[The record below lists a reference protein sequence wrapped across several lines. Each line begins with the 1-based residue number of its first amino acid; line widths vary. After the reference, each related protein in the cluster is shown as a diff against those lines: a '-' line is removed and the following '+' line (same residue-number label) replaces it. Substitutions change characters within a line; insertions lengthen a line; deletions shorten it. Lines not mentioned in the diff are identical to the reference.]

1 MAIIDLD
8 KRDQLDDENASSPE
22 KSLYGRLKKLFSTD
36 VIVRNIGGKK
46 LKVVD
51 TDGIQRG
58 TDKNSL
64 RDKFN
69 RVRSTSA
76 MSNRDMNMSYQASR
90 LELFRDY
97 DVMDNDSIIA
107 AALDVYADES
117 TTKNEMGDILTI
129 RCDDENIKQILH
141 NLFYDILNIDFNLW
155 SWTRGMCKYGDHYLK
170 LDITPEYGIF
180 NVAPISSYEMN
191 RVENSDPN
199 NPNYVKFQHEGA
211 FGGGEYENY
220 EVAHFRLISD
230 ANFLPYGKSMIEG
243 ARRVWKQL
251 SLMEDGM
258 LIHRIMRAPE
268 KRVFKV
274 DVGNIPPAE
283 VDTYMEKMMAKIKK
297 IPYIDER
304 TGDYNLR
311 FNLQNMVEDFYLPVR
326 GGDSGTSIDTLSG
339 MEFTGIEDI
348 EYLRNKMLAAL
359 KIPKAF
365 LGFDEAM
372 GGRATLSA
380 QDIRFARTI
389 SRIQQVI
396 VSELSKIATIHLFSQ
411 GFQDASLVSFTLEL
425 TNPSTVFEQ
434 EKVALWADKISL
446 AKDMMDSKLF
456 SSKWIYD
463 TIFEISDADQV
474 EIQKGVI
481 WDTKQRYRQSQIETA
496 GNDPQTSG
504 QKVNEEGQSESSDMD
519 YGGSFSG
526 GGGGD
531 DESDT
536 DMAGGDDNGGGN
548 NNGGGDQSGK
558 GGGNM
563 GSDSGG
569 LNEEH
574 HSIADPDAER
584 EQRSKDAEQKKK
596 DMKGRGQVEDPLGKI
611 EIKTALKV
619 PKKTSKSRPFQS
631 LSAKSDLQRLKER
644 LRLGVPKNTLLTEAE
659 KFDLSEPEKSK
670 SNFMNETNIL
680 ED

>member
-1 MAIIDLD
+1 MAIVDLD
-8 KRDQLDDENASSPE
+8 KRENQDDSESSAPQ

-36 VIVRNIGGKK
+36 VIVRNVGGKK
-46 LKVVD
+46 LKVMD

-76 MSNRDMNMSYQASR
+76 MSNRDMNMSYQAAR

-155 SWTRGMCKYGDHYLK
+155 SWVRNMCKYGDFYLK
-170 LDITPEYGIF
+170 LDITPEYGIY
-180 NVAPISSYEMN
+180 NVAPISAYEMN

-211 FGGGEYENY
+211 YGGGEYENY

-251 SLMEDGM
+251 TLMEDGM

-365 LGFDEAM
+365 LGFDEAVA
-372 GGRATLSA
+372 GRATLSA

-389 SRIQQVI
+389 TRIQQII
-396 VSELSKIATIHLFSQ
+396 VSELNKIATIHLFSQ
-411 GFQDASLVSFTLEL
+411 GFQDASLVSFSLEL

-446 AKDMMDSKLF
+446 AKDMMESKLF
-456 SSKWIYD
+456 SSRWIYD
-463 TIFEISDADQV
+463 NIFEISDADQN
-474 EIQKGVI
+474 ELYKGVI

-504 QKVNEEGQSESSDMD
+504 QKVNEDGQSEGSEMD

-526 GGGGD
+526 GNHDDDAGGD
-531 DESDT
+531 AS
-536 DMAGGDDNGGGN
+536 GDDNGGGN
-548 NNGGGDQSGK
+548 NNGGGDQSG
-558 GGGNM
+558 GGGGDM
-563 GSDSGG
+563 GNSDSVG

-574 HSIADPDAER
+574 HAIDDPTTER
-584 EQRSKDAEQKKK
+584 EQRAKDADKKV
-596 DMKGRGQVEDPLGKI
+596 DAMKGRGQVEDPLGKL
-611 EIKTALKV
+611 ELKSALKI
-619 PKKTSKSRPFQS
+619 PKRTSKSRPFQS
-631 LSAKSDLQRLKER
+631 LAAKNDLKRLKER
-644 LRLGVPKNTLLTEAE
+644 LKLGTPKGALLTEVE
-659 KFDLSEPEKSK
+659 KIDFVEPKQGK
-670 SNFMNETNIL
+670 PNFMNESNIL